1 MATPIWKD
9 TYYTSTADTFEYYIT
24 DVAASNSIIFRG
36 KSYKAPNAN
45 IFIKLNDICSNHL
58 SSELTN
64 DLFSKDIKNGQN
76 IVFTPEKIIRT
87 FRLYDANNTL
97 LDTYVFSNNW
107 DYETDTTVTIPINRK
122 YINGM
127 YYFIT
132 TQPASDKITVTVTKT
147 RTNQS
152 TYTIQACGDYA
163 LYYVQSNGAWSS
175 FAVDGKVIEG
185 KNMNTFNYRKVIN
198 NNKIADRE
206 NIRYQSNIKPNWV
219 INTGWLK
226 DDESENLFNN
236 LLTSNNIYLHKIS
249 ENKIWPVHI
258 TDTQA
263 TNKQFNNEKKLIS
276 YTINLESDNLLIR
289 K

>member
-9 TYYTSTADTFEYYIT
+9 TYYTSTANTFEYYIT
-24 DVAASNSIIFRG
+24 DVAASNSVIFRG

-64 DLFSKDIKNGQN
+64 DLFSNDIPTGQN
-76 IVFTPEKIIRT
+76 IVFTPKKIIRT

-97 LDTYVFSNNW
+97 LNTYVFSNNW

-127 YYFIT
+127 YYFTT

-147 RTNQS
+147 RTNQN

-206 NIRYQSNIKPNWV
+206 NIRYQSNIKQNWS

>member
-9 TYYTSTADTFEYYIT
+9 TYYTSTANTFEYYIT

-36 KSYKAPNAN
+36 KSYKAPNTN

-64 DLFSKDIKNGQN
+64 DLFSSDIKNGQN

-97 LDTYVFSNNW
+97 LNTYVFSNNW
-107 DYETDTTVTIPINRK
+107 DYKTDTTVTIPINRK

-132 TQPASDKITVTVTKT
+132 TQPTSDKITVTVTKT

-185 KNMNTFNYRKVIN
+185 KNIDTFNYRKVIN
-198 NNKIADRE
+198 NNKITDRE
-206 NIRYQSNIKPNWV
+206 NIRYQSNIKQNWA

>member
-9 TYYTSTADTFEYYIT
+9 TYYTSTANTLEYYIT
-24 DVAASNSIIFRG
+24 DVAASNSVIFRG

-45 IFIKLNDICSNHL
+45 IFIKLNDICSNYL

-64 DLFSKDIKNGQN
+64 DLFSRDIPFGQN
-76 IVFTPEKIIRT
+76 LVFTPEKIIRT

-132 TQPASDKITVTVTKT
+132 TQPASDSIRVTVTKT
-147 RTNQS
+147 RTNQN

-185 KNMNTFNYRKVIN
+185 KNINTFNYRKVIN

-206 NIRYQSNIKPNWV
+206 NIRYQSNIKQNWS

>member
-9 TYYTSTADTFEYYIT
+9 TYYTSTADTLEYYIT
-24 DVAASNSIIFRG
+24 DVAASNSVIFRG

-97 LDTYVFSNNW
+97 LNTYVFSNNW
-107 DYETDTTVTIPINRK
+107 DYKTDTTVTIPINRK

-185 KNMNTFNYRKVIN
+185 KNIDTFNYRKVIN
-198 NNKIADRE
+198 NNKIGDRE
-206 NIRYQSNIKPNWV
+206 NIRYQSNIKQNWS

>member
-9 TYYTSTADTFEYYIT
+9 TYYTSTAYTFEYYIT
-24 DVAASNSIIFRG
+24 DVAASNSVIFRG

-45 IFIKLNDICSNHL
+45 IFIKLNDICSNYL

-64 DLFSKDIKNGQN
+64 DLFSRDIPFGQN

-132 TQPASDKITVTVTKT
+132 TQPASDSIRVTVTKT
-147 RTNQS
+147 RTNQN

-185 KNMNTFNYRKVIN
+185 KNIDTFNYRKVIN
-198 NNKIADRE
+198 NNKIGDRE
-206 NIRYQSNIKPNWV
+206 NIRYQSNIKPNWS

>member
-9 TYYTSTADTFEYYIT
+9 TYYTSTANTFEYYIT
-24 DVAASNSIIFRG
+24 DVAASNSVIFRG

-64 DLFSKDIKNGQN
+64 DLFSRDIKNGQN
-76 IVFTPEKIIRT
+76 IVFTPQKIIRT

-97 LDTYVFSNNW
+97 LNTYVFSNNW

-132 TQPASDKITVTVTKT
+132 TQPTSDSITVTVTKT

-185 KNMNTFNYRKVIN
+185 KNISTFNYRKVIN

-206 NIRYQSNIKPNWV
+206 NIRYQSNIKPNWS

-258 TDTQA
+258 TDTQV

>member
-1 MATPIWKD
+1 MIPIWKD
-9 TYYTSTADTFEYYIT
+9 TYYTSTANTLEYYIT
-24 DVAASNSIIFRG
+24 DVAASNSVIFRG

-45 IFIKLNDICSNHL
+45 IFIKLNDICSNYL

-64 DLFSKDIKNGQN
+64 DLFSRDIPFGQN
-76 IVFTPEKIIRT
+76 IVFTPKNIIRT

-107 DYETDTTVTIPINRK
+107 DYETDTTVTIPINKK

-132 TQPASDKITVTVTKT
+132 TQPKPDSITVTVTKT
-147 RTNQS
+147 RTNQN

-185 KNMNTFNYRKVIN
+185 KNINTFNYRKVIN

-206 NIRYQSNIKPNWV
+206 NIRYQSNIKQNWS

>member
-24 DVAASNSIIFRG
+24 DVAASNSVIFRG

-45 IFIKLNDICSNHL
+45 IFIKLNDICSNYL

-64 DLFSKDIKNGQN
+64 DLFSRDIPFGQN
-76 IVFTPEKIIRT
+76 LVFTPQKIIRT

-132 TQPASDKITVTVTKT
+132 TQPTSDSIRVTVTKT
-147 RTNQS
+147 RTNQN

-185 KNMNTFNYRKVIN
+185 KNIDTFNYRKVIN

-206 NIRYQSNIKPNWV
+206 NIRYQSNIKPNWS

-263 TNKQFNNEKKLIS
+263 TNKQFNNERKLIS

>member
-1 MATPIWKD
+1 MIPIWRD

-24 DVAASNSIIFRG
+24 DVAASNSVIFRG

-45 IFIKLNDICSNHL
+45 IFIKLNDICSHHL

-64 DLFSKDIKNGQN
+64 DLFSRDIPTGQN
-76 IVFTPEKIIRT
+76 LTFTPDKIKRT

-107 DYETDTTVTIPINRK
+107 DYETDTTVTIPINGK
-122 YINGM
+122 YNPGM
-127 YYFIT
+127 YYFTT
-132 TQPASDKITVTVTKT
+132 TQPSSDSITVTVTKT

-175 FAVDGKVIEG
+175 FAIDGKVIEG
-185 KNMNTFNYRKVIN
+185 KNIDTFNYRKVIN
-198 NNKIADRE
+198 NNMVGDRE
-206 NIRYQSNIKPNWV
+206 NIRYQSNIKPNWAV
-219 INTGWLK
+219 NTGWLK

-258 TDTQA
+258 TDTQV
-263 TNKQFNNEKKLIS
+263 TNKLFNNENKLVS

>member
-24 DVAASNSIIFRG
+24 DVAASNSVIFRG

-45 IFIKLNDICSNHL
+45 IFIKLNDICSNYL

-64 DLFSKDIKNGQN
+64 DLFSRDIPFGQN
-76 IVFTPEKIIRT
+76 LVFTPEKIIRT

-132 TQPASDKITVTVTKT
+132 TQPASDSIRVTVTKT
-147 RTNQS
+147 RTNQN

-185 KNMNTFNYRKVIN
+185 KNIDTFNYRKVIN

-206 NIRYQSNIKPNWV
+206 NIRYQSNIKQNWS

>member
-24 DVAASNSIIFRG
+24 DVAASNSVIFRG

-45 IFIKLNDICSNHL
+45 IFIKLNDICSNYL

-64 DLFSKDIKNGQN
+64 DLFSRDIPFGQN
-76 IVFTPEKIIRT
+76 IVFTPKKIIRT

-185 KNMNTFNYRKVIN
+185 KNIDTFNYRKVIN

-206 NIRYQSNIKPNWV
+206 NIRYQSNIKQNWS

-249 ENKIWPVHI
+249 ENKISPDHI